1 MILTRRGYVA
11 LMVVS
16 LGIANAWLYGPRS
29 LNAVVAPVTVALA
42 WAAVTVRRIDRPTL
56 ERTVPEEGFVG
67 ESHTARLRF
76 SAERTFT
83 GHVEDTVPED
93 LEATGNELTTGIGET
108 TVAYDLTFARRG
120 AYHIG
125 PTTVTARDVLGF
137 AQKTF
142 TYRDRQEV
150 LVYPR
155 IRSLGERARQELN
168 LLPDLDLIDTRG
180 EFDGLREYQRGDSL
194 RDVDWKSSARQPDDE
209 LIVKEYVD
217 DEDLGEIH
225 IAAETEWADR
235 EALEGERARKSADA
249 MAEAAASITDLLL
262 ETGLSVGITAPDGV
276 VEPGAGSDQ
285 RRTILDLLARTGPG
299 PVPPGKRED
308 ANLLIRA
315 DGPDATVY
323 VDGETVPFNRLVG
336 EPADEPAPKATGG

>member
-11 LMVVS
+11 LLVVF
-16 LGIANAWLYGPRS
+16 LGVANAWLYGPRS
-29 LNAVVAPVTVALA
+29 LNAVVAPVVIALV
-42 WAAVTVRRIDRPTL
+42 WAVVSVRRIDQPTL
-56 ERTVPEEGFVG
+56 ERTSPEEGFVG
-67 ESHTARLRF
+67 ENHTIRLQF
-76 SAERTFT
+76 SAERSFT
-83 GHVEDTVPED
+83 GHVEDAVPED
-93 LEATGNELTTGIGET
+93 LEAVGNELTTGIDET
-108 TVAYDLTFARRG
+108 TVAYDLTLARRG
-120 AYHIG
+120 AHEVG
-125 PTTVTARDVLGF
+125 PVTVTARDVLGL

-225 IAAETEWADR
+225 IAAETEWKNR
-235 EALEGERARKSADA
+235 LTRTGERARESADA
-249 MAEAAASITDLLL
+249 MAEATASIADLLL
-262 ETGLSVGITAPDGV
+262 ETGLSVGVTAPDGV
-276 VEPGAGSDQ
+276 VEPGEGGDQ
-285 RRTILDLLARTGPG
+285 RLAILDLLARTGPG
-299 PVPPGKRED
+299 PVPPGRRED
-308 ANLLIRA
+308 ADLLIRA
-315 DGPDATVY
+315 DGPDATVQ
-323 VDGETVPFNRLVG
+323 VEGKTVPFGRLVG
-336 EPADEPAPKATGG
+336 EPADGPAPKAVEG

>member
-1 MILTRRGYVA
+1 MILTRRGYAA
-11 LMVVS
+11 LLVVF
-16 LGIANAWLYGPRS
+16 LGIANAWLYSPRS
-29 LNAVVAPVTVALA
+29 LNAVVAPVAVALV

-56 ERTVPEEGFVG
+56 ERTAPEEGFVG
-67 ESHTARLRF
+67 ESHTVRLQL
-76 SAERTFT
+76 SAERSFT
-83 GHVEDTVPED
+83 GHVEDAIPEE
-93 LEATGNELTTGIGET
+93 LEAVGNELTTGIDET
-108 TVAYDLTFARRG
+108 TVAYELTLARRG
-120 AYHIG
+120 AHEIG
-125 PTTVTARDVLGF
+125 PVTVTARDVLGL

-155 IRSLGERARQELN
+155 IRNLGERARQELN

-235 EALEGERARKSADA
+235 RALEGERAREGADT
-249 MAEAAASITDLLL
+249 MAEAAASIADMLL
-262 ETGLSVGITAPDGV
+262 ETGLSVGVTAPDGV
-276 VEPGAGSDQ
+276 VEPGEGGNQ
-285 RRTILDLLARTGPG
+285 RLAILDLLARTGPG

-308 ANLLIRA
+308 ASLLIRA
-315 DGPDATVY
+315 DGPDATVH
-323 VDGETVPFNRLVG
+323 VEGETVPFGRLVG
-336 EPADEPAPKATGG
+336 EPVDELAPKAGG